1 MRQPAGDSIAEE
13 FGAALTTTLGGVLAA
28 RVVGAACGYGVEL
41 GHGARDLVKHFIEHT
56 WVDRG
61 RGRHEP
67 LGVRVLRLGEYGTGG
82 ADFHKAAG
90 VEYGDAVGD
99 FGYDAHVVSD
109 EQYRRAAA
117 AAQALQELK
126 DLRLHRDVERG
137 GGFVGDY
144 ELGVGYYGEGDDD
157 ALAHAAGEHMRVG
170 VKSVRVDADFG
181 EGAVRELDGLSS
193 AQRQVREYGLDEL
206 AADATQRIQA
216 GERVLEDHANAFA
229 AQARGGVVD
238 ALTVQVN
245 GASGDATRRV
255 YEADD
260 RRAGHG
266 FASARFAHQAEYFTF
281 VDAKR

>member
-1 MRQPAGDSIAEE
+1 M
-13 FGAALTTTLGGVLAA
+13 LAA
-28 RVVGAACGYGVEL
+28 RVVGAAGGQGVEL
-41 GHGARDLVKHFIEHT
+41 GHGARDLVEHFIEHT

-61 RGRHEP
+61 RGRHET

-90 VEYGDAVGD
+90 VEHGDAVGD

-117 AAQALQELK
+117 ATQTLQEFE

-137 GGFVGDY
+137 GGFVGDD
-144 ELGVGYYGEGDDD
+144 ELGVGDYGEGDDD

-181 EGAVRELDGLSS
+181 EGAARELGGLSR
-193 AQRQVREYGLDEL
+193 AQGQMREDGFDKLT
-206 AADATQRIQA
+206 ADATQRVQA
-216 GERVLEDHANAFA
+216 GERVLEYHADAFA
-229 AQARGGVVD
+229 AQARGGVID

-245 GASGDATRRV
+245 GTSGDATRRV
-255 YEADD
+255 YETDD
-260 RRAGHG
+260 RRASHG
-266 FASARFAHQAEYFTF
+266 FAGAGFAHQAEYFAF
-281 VDAKR
+281 VDAER